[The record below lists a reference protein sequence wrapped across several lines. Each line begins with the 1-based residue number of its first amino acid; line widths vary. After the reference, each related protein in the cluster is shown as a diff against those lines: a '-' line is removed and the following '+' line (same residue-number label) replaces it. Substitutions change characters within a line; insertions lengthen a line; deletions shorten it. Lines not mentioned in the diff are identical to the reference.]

1 MLKNTVFILIV
12 LLVMLSGCTSR
23 PYTMKDNG
31 HTDEL
36 DMDSP
41 FEIELTG
48 NSSAGYSWK
57 VVEIDTDVIKQIGKP
72 GYVPSDGRV
81 GSGGTYPFR
90 FQTVDYGETELVLAY
105 SRSFEPGEPP
115 PKTFRMKIIS
125 GTMGRILGE

>member
-1 MLKNTVFILIV
+1 MLKNITFILIV

-31 HTDEL
+31 HTAEL

-57 VVEIDTDVIKQIGKP
+57 VVKIDTNVIKQIGKP
-72 GYVPSDGRV
+72 GYVPSDDRT
-81 GSGGTYPFR
+81 GSAGTYIFR
-90 FQTVDYGETELVLAY
+90 FQTVDYGETELVLTY
-105 SRSFEPGEPP
+105 SRTGQPP
-115 PKTFRMKIIS
+115 AKTFRMKIIS